1 MLSEVNDDPP
11 RPALGPYR
19 RPGDLPDAPPPDP
32 PPRSEHAPGCF
43 LVLLAL
49 LPFVCLAATGNWSE
63 REGMIATL
71 ALVLAASTLV
81 RGIRRKP

>member
-1 MLSEVNDDPP
+1 MNDDPHM
-11 RPALGPYR
+11 PALGPYR
-19 RPGDLPDAPPPDP
+19 QPGERSDEPAAAT
-32 PPRSEHAPGCF
+32 PPRPEHAPGCF

-49 LPFVCLAATGNWSE
+49 LPFVCLAATGDWSE

-81 RGIRRKP
+81 RGLRRKP